1 MVTVRSIITE
11 ALNRSNLVSRRQSA
25 PADMV
30 ESAFRLLRGAAAQY
44 SKDNLLQFLVSE
56 CTHDLDR
63 REFVIGSTDPD
74 APEGIYLDVDM
85 DAPLLGKVTKMYWRP
100 KDPHNFGTWIDL
112 KPASPDDFDMY
123 PDTSGVYTY
132 QPVNDLQAV
141 VKTKLLPDQ
150 NAEVKIIYN
159 RRWEIGL
166 DDELRIPEEYV
177 ELFTVA
183 LTTKLAIAFP
193 RLNETQ
199 VNRLKEE
206 LKEMENTVKVNT
218 RAIKYV
224 SRNYR
229 RMVSKGMT
237 DFISGEFITY

>member
-30 ESAFRLLRGAAAQY
+30 ETAFRLLRGIAAKY

-56 CTHDLDR
+56 AVHDLDR
-63 REFVIGSTDPD
+63 REFVIGSTDPE
-74 APEGIYLDVDM
+74 APEGIYLEVDM

-100 KDPHNFGTWIDL
+100 KDPRNLGTWIDL
-112 KPASPDDFDMY
+112 KLAGPDEFDQY
-123 PDTSGVYTY
+123 PDTSGVYTC
-132 QPVNDLQAV
+132 QPVNDLQAI

-150 NAEVKIIYN
+150 RAEVKVMYN

-166 DDELRIPEEYV
+166 DDELRIPEEYI

-183 LTTKLAIAFP
+183 LTHKLALTFP
-193 RLNETQ
+193 RLSTEQ
-199 VNRLKEE
+199 VKLIAEE
-206 LKEMENTVKVNT
+206 LAGMENTVRVNT

-229 RMVSKGMT
+229 TFANKGMT
-237 DFISGEFITY
+237 DFISGQFISY